1 MHGVCLAAGQFVW
14 NTVLHTDCVIL
25 ETLIVDD
32 NNSDNDNNIII
43 AYATIEWGVQCTGLI
58 VPTLS

>member
-14 NTVLHTDCVIL
+14 NTVL